1 MMDYELFKEL
11 VVQRIEDFL
20 PPIFVNYRAEISTVR
35 KVNEKKDTL
44 LLIPG
49 EHEDIAAMPNIYLDE
64 MYEEF
69 KECPD
74 LERILQKIAAL
85 VVHYTGKLS
94 AEELD
99 LDFSKRKDFIV
110 MNLINTEKNQEL
122 LKNIPHK
129 DVMDLSIIYR
139 IIMGQEDH
147 GMATVMVNH
156 TIMTEMG
163 ITEAELNELAYMNT
177 AKMFPVEIFK
187 LSELMYVMTNEAKI
201 HGATTMMYREA
212 VNLLAEKIGGSF
224 YIIPSSIHE
233 VIAVPEKDASPKRL
247 IKMLEE
253 GNRVCGPESEVL
265 SNSIYHYDK
274 DTESFTVAASYYS
287 QEEIADS

>member
-11 VVQRIEDFL
+11 IVKRVEEFL
-20 PPIFVNYRAEISTVR
+20 PPVFVNYRAEISTVR

-69 KECPD
+69 KECQD
-74 LERILQKIAAL
+74 LEKILQTIAAL
-85 VVHYTGKLS
+85 VVHYTGRIS
-94 AEELD
+94 AEELE
-99 LDFSKRKDFIV
+99 LDFNKKKDFIV

-122 LKNIPHK
+122 LKTIPHK

-147 GMATVMVNH
+147 GMATVMVNN

-163 ITEAELNELAYMNT
+163 ITETELNELAYRNT

-201 HGATTMMYREA
+201 HGATTMMYKEA

-233 VIAVPEKDASPKRL
+233 VIAVPEKDANPKRL

-253 GNRVCGPESEVL
+253 GNRVCGPKSEIL

-274 DTESFTVAASYYS
+274 EAERFTVAASYYS
-287 QEEIADS
+287 QEEIAEA